1 MAKKKLNNV
10 VAENVAET
18 KSDVNA
24 TYAGLEIP
32 ERFKN
37 PRTFVVA
44 GVCRIEQVKDRDKIE
59 RPQPVCQLCDPF
71 NDEDFTSVPII
82 PKWANASGLFK
93 YRARKRLREVS
104 EITFPVFVTPVTYY
118 SKKAKKELTIAGLF
132 VPNPFDEGYIEFTV
146 PTLYGGK
153 VSEDLAVFRMLASER
168 WNMLL
173 DELPVSDDEASA

>member
-1 MAKKKLNNV
+1 MAKKELNNV
-10 VAENVAET
+10 KVENAAET
-18 KSDVNA
+18 KPDVNA
-24 TYAGLEIP
+24 AYAGLEIP

-44 GVCRIEQVKDRDKIE
+44 GVCRIEQVPDRDKIP
-59 RPQPVCQLCDPF
+59 RPQPVCRLLDPF
-71 NDEDFTSVPII
+71 NDEDFTSVVII

-93 YRARKRLREVS
+93 YRAKKRLREVP
-104 EITFPVFVTPVTYY
+104 EIAFPVFVTPVTYY
-118 SKKAKKELTIAGLF
+118 SKKAKKELTVAGLF
-132 VPNPFDEGYIEFTV
+132 VPNPFDEGHIEFTV
-146 PTLYGGK
+146 PTYGGK